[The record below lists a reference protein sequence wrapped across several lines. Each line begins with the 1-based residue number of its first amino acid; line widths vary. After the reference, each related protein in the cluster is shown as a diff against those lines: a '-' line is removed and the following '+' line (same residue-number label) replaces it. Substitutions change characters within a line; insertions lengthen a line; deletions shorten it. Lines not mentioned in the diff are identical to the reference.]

1 MNPVIEN
8 YESLSSLMGQMSEA
22 AAQGQWDHLMD
33 LEKQCRQRVEVMK
46 VTDAQTAL
54 VEEATRKRKVALI
67 RKILADDAVIR
78 SHTQSWMEQLQRVMR
93 TTHQEQQVRRAYAG
107 S

>member
-8 YESLSSLMGQMSEA
+8 YESLSTLMGQMSEA
-22 AAQGQWDHLMD
+22 AAQGQWDHLIV
-33 LEKQCRQRVEVMK
+33 LEKQCRVRVETMR
-46 VTDAQTAL
+46 TADSQTAL
-54 VEEATRKRKVALI
+54 VEEATRARKAALI
-67 RKILADDAVIR
+67 RKILADDATIR

-107 S
+107 G